1 MNPKNKLIGAT
12 AAIVAILGFGTLGFK
27 LLTEW
32 SWFESFYFTLITI
45 TTIGY
50 TEPADL
56 TENGRYFGT
65 LLIVVGVGTLGYA
78 LSVAVQ
84 SVVSLEIVSS
94 LGKRRL
100 MKELQELKDH
110 YIVCGAG
117 RVGRRIGQEIAAR
130 DLECVLIETE
140 DREETLESEDY
151 RVLRGDAT
159 NEEVLK
165 TAGIERARGIV
176 CAVSSDPENLY
187 ITLTARDLNKDVYIV
202 ARANEE
208 SVIPRLT
215 RAGADKV
222 VSPVIT
228 GSRQM
233 AQMLLKPAVADF
245 IELASMAEQLNLEM
259 EQIEIGPGSCLEGTT
274 VQDAAVSTAFN
285 VVVVAVQANDG
296 EVVFN
301 PGGARTLEPG
311 DVLIVL
317 GNHDDVKGLEKT
329 ANPSGVTH
337 NAHHVRRA

>member
-1 MNPKNKLIGAT
+1 MTSKSKVTGAT
-12 AAIVAILGFGTLGFK
+12 VAIVLLLGFGTVGFK

-32 SWFESFYFTLITI
+32 TWFESFYFTLITV

-56 TENGRYFGT
+56 TESGRYFGT
-65 LLIVVGVGTLGYA
+65 VLIVVGVGTLGYA
-78 LSVAVQ
+78 LSVVVQ
-84 SVVSLEIVSS
+84 SLVSFEIVSS

-100 MKELQELKDH
+100 MKELAALSDH

-117 RVGRRIGQEIAAR
+117 RVGKRIGQEIADR
-130 DLECVLIETE
+130 DQVCVLVETGE
-140 DREETLESEDY
+140 MAEALESEGY
-151 RVLRGDAT
+151 CVLRGDAT

-187 ITLTARDLNKDVYIV
+187 ITLTARDLNKDIYIV

-215 RAGADKV
+215 RAGADRV

-233 AQMLLKPAVADF
+233 AQMLLKPAVAEF
-245 IELASMAEQLNLEM
+245 IELASMADQLHLQL
-259 EQIEIGPGSCLEGTT
+259 EQIEVGSDTELAGATLEE
-274 VQDAAVSTAFN
+274 AALGTAFD
-285 VVVVAVQANDG
+285 VIVMAVRTGSG

-301 PGGARTLEPG
+301 PPEDRTLKSG
-311 DVLIVL
+311 DTLIVI
-317 GNHDDVKGLEKT
+317 GSDDDVKKLARW
-329 ANPSGVTH
+329 ANPSD
-337 NAHHVRRA
+337 ASRIARPMRRA

>member
-1 MNPKNKLIGAT
+1 MNPKNKLIGASL
-12 AAIVAILGFGTLGFK
+12 AIVVILGFGTLGFK

-32 SWFESFYFTLITI
+32 TWFESFYFTLITI

-56 TENGRYFGT
+56 TQNGRYFGT

-84 SVVSLEIVSS
+84 SVVSLEVVSS

-100 MKELQELKDH
+100 MKEIQELKDH

-117 RVGRRIGQEIAAR
+117 RVGRRIGQEIAGR
-130 DLECVLIETE
+130 GLDCVLIETE
-140 DREETLESEDY
+140 DRAEPFESDGY
-151 RVLRGDAT
+151 RVLTGDAT
-159 NEEVLK
+159 KEEVLK
-165 TAGIERARGIV
+165 SAGIERARGIV

-187 ITLTARDLNKDVYIV
+187 ITLTARDLNQGIHIV

-245 IELASMAEQLNLEM
+245 MELASMADKLDLELD
-259 EQIEIGPGSCLEGTT
+259 QIEIGPGSGLAGSS
-274 VQDAAVSTAFN
+274 VGDGAIGSTHD
-285 VVVVAVQANDG
+285 VIVIAVQGPGGNVA
-296 EVVFN
+296 FN
-301 PGGARTLEPG
+301 PGSDRTLATG
-311 DVLIVL
+311 DILIAM
-317 GNHDDVKGLEKT
+317 GSRDDLMNLRRT
-329 ANPSGVTH
+329 ADPSG
-337 NAHHVRRA
+337 AP

>member
-1 MNPKNKLIGAT
+1 MNPKNKFIGASV
-12 AAIVAILGFGTLGFK
+12 AIVVILGFGTLGFK

-32 SWFESFYFTLITI
+32 TWFESFYFTLITI

-50 TEPADL
+50 TEPSDL

-100 MKELQELKDH
+100 MKELHELKDH

-117 RVGRRIGQEIAAR
+117 RVGRRIGQEIADR

-140 DREETLESEDY
+140 DKAEPFESDGY
-151 RVLRGDAT
+151 LVLKGDAT

-187 ITLTARDLNKDVYIV
+187 ITLTARDLNRDIYIV
-202 ARANEE
+202 SRANEE

-228 GSRQM
+228 GSKQM
-233 AQMLLKPAVADF
+233 AQMLLRPAVADF
-245 IELASMAEQLNLEM
+245 IELASMADKLDLEL
-259 EQIEIGPGSCLEGTT
+259 EQIQIGPGSKLEGAN
-274 VQDAAVSTAFN
+274 VKDAAVSTAFDLI
-285 VVVVAVQANDG
+285 VIAVQANSGD
-296 EVVFN
+296 VVFN
-301 PGGARTLEPG
+301 PGSDRALETG

-317 GNHDDVKGLEKT
+317 GNSDNVSKLLKT
-329 ANPSGVTH
+329 ANPSGVIH
-337 NAHHVRRA
+337 DPHRAHGA

>member
-1 MNPKNKLIGAT
+1 MNPKHKLIGASL
-12 AAIVAILGFGTLGFK
+12 AIVVILGFGTLGFK

-32 SWFESFYFTLITI
+32 TWFESFYFTLITI

-56 TENGRYFGT
+56 TQNGRYFGT

-84 SVVSLEIVSS
+84 SVVSLEVVSS

-100 MKELQELKDH
+100 MKEIQELKDH

-117 RVGRRIGQEIAAR
+117 RVGRRIGQEIAGR
-130 DLECVLIETE
+130 GLDCVLIETE
-140 DREETLESEDY
+140 DRAEPFESDGY
-151 RVLRGDAT
+151 RVLTGDAT
-159 NEEVLK
+159 KEEVLK
-165 TAGIERARGIV
+165 SAGIERARGIV

-187 ITLTARDLNKDVYIV
+187 ITLTARDLNQGIHIV

-245 IELASMAEQLNLEM
+245 MELASMADKLDLELD
-259 EQIEIGPGSCLEGTT
+259 QIEIGPGSGLAGSS
-274 VQDAAVSTAFN
+274 VGDGAIGSTHD
-285 VVVVAVQANDG
+285 VIVIAVQGPGGNVA
-296 EVVFN
+296 FN
-301 PGGARTLEPG
+301 PGSDRTLATG
-311 DVLIVL
+311 DILIAMGSRADL
-317 GNHDDVKGLEKT
+317 MNLRRT
-329 ANPSGVTH
+329 ADPSV
-337 NAHHVRRA
+337 AP

>member
-1 MNPKNKLIGAT
+1 MNPKNKLIGASL
-12 AAIVAILGFGTLGFK
+12 AIVVILGFGTLGYK

-32 SWFESFYFTLITI
+32 TWFDSFYFTLITI

-50 TEPADL
+50 TEPAGL

-84 SVVSLEIVSS
+84 SVVSLEVVSS

-100 MKELQELKDH
+100 MKEIQELKDH

-117 RVGRRIGQEIAAR
+117 RVGRRIGQEITAR
-130 DLECVLIETE
+130 GLDCVLIETE
-140 DREETLESEDY
+140 DRAEPFESVDY
-151 RVLRGDAT
+151 RVLKGDAT
-159 NEEVLK
+159 KEEVLK
-165 TAGIERARGIV
+165 SAGIERARGIV

-187 ITLTARDLNKDVYIV
+187 ITLTARDLNQGIHIV

-245 IELASMAEQLNLEM
+245 MELASMADKLDLELD
-259 EQIEIGPGSCLEGTT
+259 QIEIGPGSGLAGSS
-274 VQDAAVSTAFN
+274 VGDGAIGSSHDVI
-285 VVVVAVQANDG
+285 VIAVQGPGGNVA
-296 EVVFN
+296 FN
-301 PGGARTLEPG
+301 PGSDRTLATG
-311 DVLIVL
+311 DILIVM
-317 GNHDDVKGLEKT
+317 GSRDDLMNLRRT
-329 ANPSGVTH
+329 ADPSGVP
-337 NAHHVRRA
+337 

>member
-215 RAGADKV
+215 RAGADRV

-245 IELASMAEQLNLEM
+245 IELASMAEQLNLGL
-259 EQIEIGPGSCLEGTT
+259 EQIEIGPGSRLEGST
-274 VQDAAVSTAFN
+274 VRDAAVSTAFN

>member
-1 MNPKNKLIGAT
+1 MNPKNKLIGASL
-12 AAIVAILGFGTLGFK
+12 AIVVILGFGTLGFK

-32 SWFESFYFTLITI
+32 TWFESFYFTLITI

-56 TENGRYFGT
+56 TQNGRYFGT

-84 SVVSLEIVSS
+84 SVVSLEVVSS

-100 MKELQELKDH
+100 MKEIQELKDH

-117 RVGRRIGQEIAAR
+117 RVGRRIGQEIAGR
-130 DLECVLIETE
+130 GLDCVLIETE
-140 DREETLESEDY
+140 DRAEPFESDGY
-151 RVLRGDAT
+151 RVLTGDAT
-159 NEEVLK
+159 KEEVLK
-165 TAGIERARGIV
+165 SAGIERARGIV

-187 ITLTARDLNKDVYIV
+187 ITLTARDLNQGIHIV

-245 IELASMAEQLNLEM
+245 MELASMADKLDLELD
-259 EQIEIGPGSCLEGTT
+259 QIEIGPGSGLAGSS
-274 VQDAAVSTAFN
+274 VADGAIGSTHD
-285 VVVVAVQANDG
+285 VIVIAVQGPGGNVA
-296 EVVFN
+296 FN
-301 PGGARTLEPG
+301 PGSDRTLATG
-311 DVLIVL
+311 DILIAM
-317 GNHDDVKGLEKT
+317 GSRDDLMNLRRT
-329 ANPSGVTH
+329 ADPSG
-337 NAHHVRRA
+337 AP

>member
-1 MNPKNKLIGAT
+1 MNPKHKLIGASL
-12 AAIVAILGFGTLGFK
+12 AIVVILGFGTLGFK

-32 SWFESFYFTLITI
+32 TWFESFYFTLITI

-56 TENGRYFGT
+56 TQNGRYFGT

-84 SVVSLEIVSS
+84 SVVSLEVVSS

-100 MKELQELKDH
+100 MKEIQELKDH

-117 RVGRRIGQEIAAR
+117 RVGRRIGQEIAGR
-130 DLECVLIETE
+130 GLDCVLIETE
-140 DREETLESEDY
+140 DRAEPFESDGY
-151 RVLRGDAT
+151 RVLTGDAT
-159 NEEVLK
+159 KEEVLK
-165 TAGIERARGIV
+165 SAGIERARGIV

-187 ITLTARDLNKDVYIV
+187 ITLTARDLNQGIHIV

-245 IELASMAEQLNLEM
+245 MELASMADKLDLELD
-259 EQIEIGPGSCLEGTT
+259 QIEIGPGSGLAGST
-274 VQDAAVSTAFN
+274 VGAGAIGSTHD
-285 VVVVAVQANDG
+285 VIVIAVQGPGGNVA
-296 EVVFN
+296 FN
-301 PGGARTLEPG
+301 PGSDRTLATG
-311 DVLIVL
+311 DILIAM
-317 GNHDDVKGLEKT
+317 GSRDDLMDLRRT
-329 ANPSGVTH
+329 ADPSG
-337 NAHHVRRA
+337 AP

>member
-1 MNPKNKLIGAT
+1 MNPKNKFIGAS

-32 SWFESFYFTLITI
+32 TWFESFYFTLITI

-56 TENGRYFGT
+56 TEHGRYFGT

-100 MKELQELKDH
+100 MKDLQDLKDH

-117 RVGRRIGQEIAAR
+117 RVGRRIGQEIADR
-130 DLECVLIETE
+130 GLDCVLIETE
-140 DREETLESEDY
+140 DRAEPFESDGY
-151 RVLRGDAT
+151 LVLKGDAT
-159 NEEVLK
+159 KEDVLK
-165 TAGIERARGIV
+165 SAGIERASGIV

-187 ITLTARDLNKDVYIV
+187 ITLTARDLNEEIYIV

-215 RAGADKV
+215 RAGADRV
-222 VSPVIT
+222 VSPVIS

-233 AQMLLKPAVADF
+233 TQMLLKPAVADF
-245 IELASMAEQLNLEM
+245 MELASMADKLDLELD
-259 EQIEIGPGSCLEGTT
+259 QIEIEPGSGLVDST
-274 VQDAAVSTAFN
+274 VGDGAIGSTLD
-285 VVVVAVQANDG
+285 VIVVAVQDARGN
-296 EVVFN
+296 VVFN
-301 PGGARTLEPG
+301 PGSDRVLASG
-311 DVLIVL
+311 DVLIVIGQRDNL
-317 GNHDDVKGLEKT
+317 KRLHET
-329 ANPSGVTH
+329 ANPSGVVH
-337 NAHHVRRA
+337 QPHRMRGA

>member
-1 MNPKNKLIGAT
+1 MNPKHKLIGASL
-12 AAIVAILGFGTLGFK
+12 AIVVILGFGTLGFK

-32 SWFESFYFTLITI
+32 TWFESFYFTLITI

-56 TENGRYFGT
+56 TQNGRYFGT

-84 SVVSLEIVSS
+84 SVVSLEVVSS

-100 MKELQELKDH
+100 MKEIQELKDH

-117 RVGRRIGQEIAAR
+117 RVGRRIGQEIAGR
-130 DLECVLIETE
+130 GLDCVLIETE
-140 DREETLESEDY
+140 DRAEPFESDGY
-151 RVLRGDAT
+151 RVLTGDAT
-159 NEEVLK
+159 KEEVLK
-165 TAGIERARGIV
+165 SAGIERARGIV

-187 ITLTARDLNKDVYIV
+187 ITLTARDLNQGIHIV

-245 IELASMAEQLNLEM
+245 MELASMADKLDLELD
-259 EQIEIGPGSCLEGTT
+259 QIEIGPGSGLAGSS
-274 VQDAAVSTAFN
+274 VGDGAIGSTHD
-285 VVVVAVQANDG
+285 VIVIAVQGPGGNVA
-296 EVVFN
+296 FN
-301 PGGARTLEPG
+301 PGSDRTLATG
-311 DVLIVL
+311 DILIAM
-317 GNHDDVKGLEKT
+317 GSRDDLMDLRRT
-329 ANPSGVTH
+329 ADPSG
-337 NAHHVRRA
+337 AP

>member
-1 MNPKNKLIGAT
+1 MNPKHKLIGASL
-12 AAIVAILGFGTLGFK
+12 AIVVILGFGTLGFK

-32 SWFESFYFTLITI
+32 TWFESFYFTLITI

-56 TENGRYFGT
+56 TQNGRYFGT

-100 MKELQELKDH
+100 MKEIQELKDH

-117 RVGRRIGQEIAAR
+117 RVGRRIGQEIAGR
-130 DLECVLIETE
+130 GLDCVLIETE
-140 DREETLESEDY
+140 DRAEPFESDGY
-151 RVLRGDAT
+151 RVLTGDAT
-159 NEEVLK
+159 KEEVLK
-165 TAGIERARGIV
+165 SAGIERARGIV

-187 ITLTARDLNKDVYIV
+187 ITLTARDLNQGIHIV

-245 IELASMAEQLNLEM
+245 MELASMADKLDLELD
-259 EQIEIGPGSCLEGTT
+259 QIEIGPGSGLAGSS
-274 VQDAAVSTAFN
+274 VGDGAIGSTHD
-285 VVVVAVQANDG
+285 VIVIAVQGPGGNVA
-296 EVVFN
+296 FN
-301 PGGARTLEPG
+301 PGSDRTLATG
-311 DVLIVL
+311 DILIAM
-317 GNHDDVKGLEKT
+317 GSRDDLMNLRRT
-329 ANPSGVTH
+329 ADPSV
-337 NAHHVRRA
+337 AP

>member
-1 MNPKNKLIGAT
+1 MNPKNKLIGASF
-12 AAIVAILGFGTLGFK
+12 AIVVILGFGTLGFK

-56 TENGRYFGT
+56 TEQGRYFGT

-84 SVVSLEIVSS
+84 SIVSLEIVSS
-94 LGKRRL
+94 LGKRHL
-100 MKELQELKDH
+100 MKELQKLKGH

-117 RVGRRIGQEIAAR
+117 RVGRKVGQEIADR
-130 DLECVLIETE
+130 DLDCVLIETE
-140 DREETLESEDY
+140 DEAKSFESAGY
-151 RVLRGDAT
+151 RVLKGDAT
-159 NEEVLK
+159 NEDVLK
-165 TAGIERARGIV
+165 TAGIERAKGIV

-187 ITLTARDLNKDVYIV
+187 ITLTARDLNKDIYIV

-245 IELASMAEQLNLEM
+245 IELASMADKLDLELEQL
-259 EQIEIGPGSCLEGTT
+259 EIGSDSELVGSSVG
-274 VQDAAVSTAFN
+274 DSAIGSTHD
-285 VVVVAVQANDG
+285 VIVIAVQGSGGN
-296 EVVFN
+296 VVFN
-301 PGGARTLEPG
+301 PDGDRTLESG
-311 DVLIVL
+311 DIVIVMGSRNEL
-317 GNHDDVKGLEKT
+317 KNLRET
-329 ANPSGVTH
+329 ASPTGVS
-337 NAHHVRRA
+337 

>member
-1 MNPKNKLIGAT
+1 MNPKTKFIGAV
-12 AAIVAILGFGTLGFK
+12 AAIVIILGFGTLGFK

-32 SWFESFYFTLITI
+32 TWFESFYFTLITI

-94 LGKRRL
+94 LGKRHL
-100 MKELQELKDH
+100 MKEIQELKNH
-110 YIVCGAG
+110 YIVCGGG
-117 RVGRRIGQEIAAR
+117 RVGRRVGQEIADH
-130 DLECVLIETE
+130 DLDCVLIETE
-140 DREETLESEDY
+140 DKAESFESEDY
-151 RVLRGDAT
+151 RVLKGDAT
-159 NEEVLK
+159 NEDVLK

-176 CAVSSDPENLY
+176 CAVSSDPANLY
-187 ITLTARDLNKDVYIV
+187 ITLAARDLNKDIYIV

-222 VSPVIT
+222 VSPVIS

-245 IELASMAEQLNLEM
+245 MELASMADKLNLELD
-259 EQIEIGPGSCLEGTT
+259 QIEIGPGSGLAGSS
-274 VQDAAVSTAFN
+274 VGDGAIGSTHD
-285 VVVVAVQANDG
+285 VIVIAVQRSGGN
-296 EVVFN
+296 VVFN
-301 PGGARTLEPG
+301 PGSDRTLESG
-311 DVLIVL
+311 DILIVM
-317 GNHDDVKGLEKT
+317 GSRDDLVNLHRT
-329 ANPSGVTH
+329 ADSTGAASQPY
-337 NAHHVRRA
+337 RMRKY